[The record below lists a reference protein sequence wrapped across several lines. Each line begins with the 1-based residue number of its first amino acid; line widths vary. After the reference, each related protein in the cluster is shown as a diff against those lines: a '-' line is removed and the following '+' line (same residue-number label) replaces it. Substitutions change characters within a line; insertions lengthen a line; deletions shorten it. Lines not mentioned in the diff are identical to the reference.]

1 MLDHPLLSYKSAN
14 SRGFK
19 LFIFH
24 LNSWFRLLVQQGN
37 KVSDRD
43 QSGNS
48 PLHLAAQNGNKEAA
62 RVLLHH
68 GASMND
74 RNTAGLSPLHV
85 ASKYG
90 HGGVVDVLVQNVS
103 GSKRCTLKPRVIA
116 SFDLGYESEGVRD
129 H

>member
-1 MLDHPLLSYKSAN
+1 M
-14 SRGFK
+14 
-19 LFIFH
+19 
-24 LNSWFRLLVQQGN
+24 QQGN

-90 HGGVVDVLVQNVS
+90 HGGVVDVLVQNIS
-103 GSKRCTLKPRVIA
+103 GSKRCTLKPHVIA